1 MEKPLEYMACQ
12 GNSIRLFG
20 TLWDLIYM
28 TFLMKAYVIENFRC
42 PAEEWS
48 YVYCQNLGALNWWR
62 TGDRCLDCMLMVKFS
77 QMYSQIV

>member
-48 YVYCQNLGALNWWR
+48 YVYGRIWEPS
-62 TGDRCLDCMLMVKFS
+62 TGGELVTGIFTVC
-77 QMYSQIV
+77 